1 MQINPDAKVVACVD
15 GSPFTNAVSDYAAWA
30 SKRIGVDVKLLH
42 TIEEHS
48 ETVQDLSGSIG
59 FGAREQLL
67 DELVSLEEKRSR
79 LLMEAGQALLEQ
91 SSARIIAAGGQPP
104 LKAQRMGGL
113 LETLIDCEDD
123 IRVLVMGI
131 SGQRSEERDQ
141 RIGAHLEHVVRSL
154 YKPIFVVNR
163 DFQEPSRIMLAFDGS
178 EGSFK
183 ALKMLTDRPLL
194 KGLPCHLVNVN
205 QSTRFRNNS
214 EKAATQLQ
222 EAGFSVTIAE
232 LEGSP
237 QDVLCNYQQQEQIDL
252 TVMGA
257 FTHTRIRDMLIG
269 SFTVKMLL
277 NTDQPLLLL
286 R

>member
-1 MQINPDAKVVACVD
+1 MQINPDAKVFACVD

-30 SKRIGVDVKLLH
+30 AKRLGVRTTLLH
-42 TIEEHS
+42 TIEERPDP
-48 ETVQDLSGSIG
+48 VFDLSGSIG
-59 FGAREQLL
+59 LGAREQLM

-79 LLMEAGQALLEQ
+79 LLLEAGQSLLNR
-91 SSARIIAAGGQPP
+91 SSERIIAAGCQPP
-104 LKAQRMGGL
+104 IKVQRMGNL
-113 LETLIDCEDD
+113 LETLIDCEDE
-123 IRVLVMGI
+123 IRVLFMGI
-131 SGQRSEERDQ
+131 SGQQSEERDQ
-141 RIGAHLEHVVRSL
+141 RIGAHLESVVRSL

-163 DFQEPSRIMLAFDGS
+163 EFKEPSRIMLAFDGS

-194 KGLPCHLVNVN
+194 TGLACHLVNVN
-205 QSTRFRNNS
+205 QSARFKNTN
-214 EKAATQLQ
+214 EQAAKQLEAAGFNVTVAELDGTPQ
-222 EAGFSVTIAE
+222 EA
-232 LEGSP
+232 
-237 QDVLCNYQQQEQIDL
+237 LCHYQRQKQIDL

-277 NTDQPLLLL
+277 STDQPLLLL

>member
-15 GSPFTNAVSDYAAWA
+15 GSPFSNAVSEYAAWA
-30 SKRIGVDVKLLH
+30 GKRIGVDIKLLH
-42 TIEEHS
+42 TIEERS
-48 ETVQDLSGSIG
+48 DTVHDLSGSIG
-59 FGAREQLL
+59 LGAREQLM

-79 LLMEAGQALLEQ
+79 LLMDKGQSLLDQ
-91 SSARIIAAGGQPP
+91 SSERIIAAGGQAP

-113 LETLIDCEDD
+113 LETLIDYEDE
-123 IRVLVMGI
+123 IRVLIMGI
-131 SGQRSEERDQ
+131 RGQRSEERDQ
-141 RIGAHLEHVVRSL
+141 RIGAHLEQVVRSL

-163 DFQEPSRIMLAFDGS
+163 EFSEPSKIMLAFDGS
-178 EGSFK
+178 KGSFK
-183 ALKMLTDRPLL
+183 ALQMLTDRPLL

-205 QSTRFRNNS
+205 QSASFKSCS
-214 EKAATQLQ
+214 EKAAGQLQ
-222 EAGFSVTIAE
+222 DAGFSVTVAE
-232 LEGSP
+232 LEGTP
-237 QDVLCNYQQQEQIDL
+237 QEALCNYQQQEQIDL

>member
-30 SKRIGVDVKLLH
+30 GKRIGVGIKLLH
-42 TIEEHS
+42 TIEERS
-48 ETVQDLSGSIG
+48 DVVYDLSGSIG
-59 FGAREQLL
+59 LGAREQLM
-67 DELVSLEEKRSR
+67 DELVSLEEKRGR
-79 LLMEAGQALLEQ
+79 LLMEEGQSLLEQ
-91 SSARIIAAGGQPP
+91 SSARIVAAGAQPP

-113 LETLIDCEDD
+113 LETLIDCEDE
-123 IRVLVMGI
+123 IRVLIMGI
-131 SGQRSEERDQ
+131 RGQRSEERDR
-141 RIGAHLEHVVRSL
+141 RIGAQLEHVVRSL

-163 DFQEPSRIMLAFDGS
+163 EFQEPSRVMLAFDGS

-205 QSTRFRNNS
+205 QSARFKNTS
-214 EKAATQLQ
+214 EKAADLLKA
-222 EAGFSVTIAE
+222 AGFSVTVTE
-232 LEGSP
+232 LEGTP
-237 QDVLCNYQQQEQIDL
+237 QEALCKYQKQEQIDL